1 MTMTFEKP
9 QAVFVGLQARE
20 AALDLPV
27 KLAAIVATVLVA
39 VGTTLQK

>member
-9 QAVFVGLQARE
+9 QAVLVGLQVRE

-27 KLAAIVATVLVA
+27 NLAAIVSTVLVA